1 MRNTQGFPP
10 DPKLVVDKLE
20 TSISGVLSV
29 SDFEHPEIVMA
40 AAAAKAKK
48 SFAFIYL

>member
-1 MRNTQGFPP
+1 MNE
-10 DPKLVVDKLE
+10 KLVVDKLE

-48 SFAFIYL
+48 SFVFIYL

>member
-1 MRNTQGFPP
+1 M
-10 DPKLVVDKLE
+10 E
-20 TSISGVLSV
+20 TSISGVLSVSSV

-48 SFAFIYL
+48 RFVFIYL